1 MSDDVFYGNT
11 KNLNIIENLI
21 KALYNLKLLILG
33 WKTDRKQTKNTQTTA
48 KMTSRDQRKEN

>member
-33 WKTDRKQTKNTQTTA
+33 WKTDRKQTKNKQIDC
-48 KMTSRDQRKEN
+48 KVTSRDQRKEN